1 MKTQLHKTQQG
12 FIVTSDEKPVDGEL
26 YWCKHKG
33 KGIDVGFGQPKQ
45 SLIINTMSKGRNLC
59 PDCMKLIAQQHQ
71 LDFSAISEEKCK
83 MIGWFDLDKLGLEAY
98 PITVFEDEFDYRFRL
113 GHKKGCEKMQELL
126 SDRVFTLEDVA
137 NYLSYVEDNYH
148 YHSDTWH
155 DINTDEP
162 VKRATMLF
170 NFKKS
175 LTPTTWEIIG
185 EWIGDKYRITEIKT
199 QD

>member
-12 FIVTSDEKPVDGEL
+12 FIVTSGEDI
-26 YWCKHKG
+26 KKG
-33 KGIDVGFGQPKQ
+33 DSVFDV
-45 SLIINTMSKGRNLC
+45 IERNTRTVESSEYALQMNMVKSGESSGHPRFKV
-59 PDCMKLIAQQHQ
+59 IAQQHQ
-71 LDFSAISEEKCK
+71 LDFSAISDEKCK
-83 MIGWFDLDKLGLEAY
+83 EIGYFDWKKYCDLADGKYGTNAHSYYLG
-98 PITVFEDEFDYRFRL
+98 F
-113 GHKKGCEKMQELL
+113 KKMQELL

-185 EWIGDKYRITEIKT
+185 EWIGDKYRITEIK
-199 QD
+199 